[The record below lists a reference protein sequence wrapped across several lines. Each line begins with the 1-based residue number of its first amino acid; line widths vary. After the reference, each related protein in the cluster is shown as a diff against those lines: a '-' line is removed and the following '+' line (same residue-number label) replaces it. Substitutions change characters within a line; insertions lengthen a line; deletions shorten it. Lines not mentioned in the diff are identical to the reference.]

1 MQLPEI
7 AVNLLV
13 FNQIPL
19 SQALD
24 AVRDAGCSVVELAY
38 TAGYATFDEHQAFT
52 DKAADRI
59 VEALHQRDLTCRSV
73 AAHIDLGEEHALE
86 YFTRRL
92 KFAHRV
98 GASIVISNTS
108 SVDKRDA
115 FRKHIVELSRAAA
128 SLDLTIALENPGDGE
143 GNLLESGVGGAR
155 LIDDLS
161 LSNVR
166 LNYDYSNAI
175 SYAGMDLAVHE
186 DCARAVPRSVNLHLK
201 DLKRDETA
209 GVWNFCAI
217 GEGDHDYA
225 VLFREVKRQDH
236 PPYLSLELPLHMRR
250 GSDLLMQRKETA
262 VDRSGC
268 VQAIRQSMQNIER
281 IWRTV

>member
-19 SQALD
+19 AQALD
-24 AVRDAGCSVVELAY
+24 AVRDAGCSVIELAY
-38 TAGYATFDEHQAFT
+38 TAGYATFDEHYAFT
-52 DKAADRI
+52 EEAADRI
-59 VEALHQRDLTCRSV
+59 VDELRLRCLTCRSV
-73 AAHIDLGEEHALE
+73 AAHIDLGEKDALE
-86 YFTRRL
+86 RFTRRL

-98 GASIVISNTS
+98 GASIIISNTS
-108 SVDKRDA
+108 TVDKREV
-115 FRKHIVELSRAAA
+115 FGKNIVELSKVAA
-128 SLDLTIALENPGDGE
+128 SLDLTIALENPGDGA
-143 GNLLESGVGGAR
+143 GNLLDSGVGGAR
-155 LIDDLS
+155 LVDGLS

-175 SYAGMDLAVHE
+175 SYAGMDLAVQE
-186 DCARAVPRSVNLHLK
+186 DCAAAVPRSVNLHLK
-201 DLKRDETA
+201 DLKRDEAA

-225 VLFREVKRQDH
+225 VLLREVKRQDR
-236 PPYLSLELPLHMRR
+236 PPYVSLELPLHMRR
-250 GSDLLMQRKETA
+250 GPDLLMQRKETA
-262 VDRSGC
+262 MDREGC
-268 VQAIRQSMQNIER
+268 VQAIKQSVRNIAR